1 MVSILNIEKVG
12 PVNAEK
18 LRAAGVQTVE
28 KLLAMCASPE
38 GRKLVAEKC
47 DLSEQAI
54 LEWVNR
60 ADLHRIHGVGEEYS
74 DLLEIAGVD
83 TVVELARR
91 NPEHLYQKLVEV
103 NAATA
108 RVRRLPTAAQVADW
122 VKQAGALPRLVTY

>member
-18 LRAAGVQTVE
+18 LRAAGIQTVE
-28 KLLAMCASPE
+28 KLLALCATPQ
-38 GRKLVAEKC
+38 GRKLV
-47 DLSEQAI
+47 SEQCGISEHAI

-60 ADLHRIHGVGEEYS
+60 ADLHRIHGIGEEYS

-103 NAATA
+103 NMATA

-122 VKQAGALPRLVTY
+122 VRQANALPRVVTY